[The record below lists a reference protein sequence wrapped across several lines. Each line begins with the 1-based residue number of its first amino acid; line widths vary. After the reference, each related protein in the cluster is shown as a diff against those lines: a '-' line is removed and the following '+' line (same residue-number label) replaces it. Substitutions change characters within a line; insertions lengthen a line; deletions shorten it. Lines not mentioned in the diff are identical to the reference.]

1 MILAFARLVWR
12 ATHRPPGLPPA
23 MSPLA
28 RLAAGGLHLALY
40 GLMLA
45 IPLTGWL
52 MSSAKGFQTVY
63 FGVLP
68 LPDLLGKDKDLGE
81 LLELVHRWLNYSMMA
96 VVAAHAAAALKHH
109 FVDRDDVLRRMM
121 PDNRT

>member
-1 MILAFARLVWR
+1 MF
-12 ATHRPPGLPPA
+12 
-23 MSPLA
+23 
-28 RLAAGGLHLALY
+28 
-40 GLMLA
+40 A

-68 LPDLLGKDKDLGE
+68 VPDLLGKDKDLGE

-121 PDNRT
+121 PGMRA